1 MTNGHT
7 VSYSILGVF
16 LLTFASLTSTGCST
30 EPKRVDADYGNS
42 IHQMVQAATFNPE
55 AAASTESIP
64 VYGMDGKRAMN
75 SLDAMTTDTEKRIED
90 FNEIL
95 DLVEFGSN

>member
-7 VSYSILGVF
+7 VVYSALGVI

-30 EPKRVDADYGNS
+30 EPKRVEADYGNS
-42 IHQMVQAATFNPE
+42 VHQMVQASTYNPE

-64 VYGMDGKRAMN
+64 VYGLDGKRAMN
-75 SLDAMTTDTEKRIED
+75 SLDAMKRDTELR
-90 FNEIL
+90 NENFSDIL
-95 DLVEFGSN
+95 DFVELGNN